1 MPTRFH
7 IAHIIPHPRLHG
19 LNGYR
24 EVIETVH
31 WGLTA
36 LGHEVSFAVNT
47 FSQGAVNIVFGFQ
60 MLTEDALHELPP
72 DTVIYNFEQM
82 VGLPTPELKKNYAI
96 AASRLN
102 VWEYS
107 VFNLPAWQK
116 LNPSRPVRHVPVAWA
131 PILGRIAEAKVQDI
145 EVLIYGSPGELRLRV
160 FYDLCNRGLSCL
172 FACGFYGPARDEL
185 IARSRIVLNVNL
197 LDHSRIFEIVRV
209 SYLLANKKAVI
220 ADKNPT
226 TLVESDIP
234 DAVDFAPPERI
245 ADECVKLLD
254 NEAERR
260 ALEKRGFETIS
271 RRDIRPI
278 LRTALG
284 G

>member
-24 EVIETVH
+24 EVIDTVH

-47 FSQGAVNIVFGFQ
+47 FSRGAVNIVFGFQ
-60 MLTEDALHELPP
+60 MLTEEALHELPP
-72 DTVIYNFEQM
+72 ETVVYNFEQM
-82 VGLPTPELKKNYAI
+82 VGLPTSALKKHYAI
-96 AASRLN
+96 AAGRLN

-107 VFNLPAWQK
+107 EFNLAAWQK

-131 PILGRIAEAKVQDI
+131 PILGKIPEARVQDI
-145 EVLIYGSPGELRLRV
+145 EVLIYGLPGELRLRV
-160 FYDLCNRGLSCL
+160 FYELGGRGLNCL

-185 IARSRIVLNVNL
+185 IARSKIVLNVNL
-197 LDHSRIFEIVRV
+197 YDHSRIFEIVRV

-220 ADKNPT
+220 ADKDPT
-226 TLVESDIP
+226 TLVESDIFS
-234 DAVDFAPPERI
+234 AVDFAPPERI
-245 ADECVKLLD
+245 ADECLNLLEND
-254 NEAERR
+254 AERK

-271 RRDIRPI
+271 RRDIRSI
-278 LRTALG
+278 LRTALL
-284 G
+284 